1 VQQGDN
7 TNDILQLRAGNGQ
20 AGTGSQHVTVT
31 GTGNLLVGTTSP
43 YGTNVLSVN
52 GGIAIDG
59 RNASTPGLSEKSDPN
74 TGIFWPTTDTLAV
87 TTAGTE
93 RMRIDA
99 YGGLAIKSVGGATT
113 AGFYGGNLVNGITA
127 VPSGSGTPF
136 VLGRDTGTLR
146 SAHFGGNLKFDSGY
160 GVQFSVAGGG
170 TSTSGTLDDYEEGT
184 FTPEVQNGT
193 YTYSNR
199 RGHYVKIGNMV
210 YVHIGLRIA
219 TASSVTSA
227 VGRITGLP
235 FTSMMYGS
243 YQEPH
248 ARIEVGGGFVT
259 SNLGSHLSFYVD
271 NNQTRLLARTSAVN
285 ADTPVAS
292 NAMWQNGTFIKL
304 TVIYTVS

>member
-1 VQQGDN
+1 MLFYNAGDRIIPRN
-7 TNDILQLRAGNGQ
+7 EVGTSNG
-20 AGTGSQHVTVT
+20 ALDLGYSTDRFKDFYLSGGVYLGGTGSA
-31 GTGNLLVGTTSP
+31 N
-43 YGTNVLSVN
+43 
-52 GGIAIDG
+52 
-59 RNASTPGLSEKSDPN
+59 R
-74 TGIFWPTTDTLAV
+74 
-87 TTAGTE
+87 
-93 RMRIDA
+93 
-99 YGGLAIKSVGGATT
+99 
-113 AGFYGGNLVNGITA
+113 
-127 VPSGSGTPF
+127 
-136 VLGRDTGTLR
+136 
-146 SAHFGGNLKFDSGY
+146 
-160 GVQFSVAGGG
+160 
-170 TSTSGTLDDYEEGT
+170 LDDYEEGT
-184 FTPEVQNGT
+184 FTPDVQNGT

-235 FTSMMYGS
+235 FLSNNYGS

-248 ARIEVGGGFVT
+248 ARIGVGGGFVT